1 MQKIMISA
9 ETAITTSHTIV
20 ERVGAVDAGRLFGRE
35 RRGRRHSIELVSS
48 DQRPMNAEA
57 STAWNST
64 RRDPTT
70 QTFGEAGPSF
80 EKESI
85 AVCSRSCASAT
96 FFGARLVARVVLPQ
110 GRPWRHRRPE
120 RESVRKAHRDR
131 VDTAEHVGALVLA
144 EAEVG
149 DEAG

>member
-9 ETAITTSHTIV
+9 ETAMTTSQTIV
-20 ERVGAVDAGRLFGRE
+20 ESVGAEGAGGCFGRA

-57 STAWNST
+57 SRAWNST

-80 EKESI
+80 EKASI
-85 AVCSRSCASAT
+85 AGRSRS
-96 FFGARLVARVVLPQ
+96 
-110 GRPWRHRRPE
+110 
-120 RESVRKAHRDR
+120 
-131 VDTAEHVGALVLA
+131 
-144 EAEVG
+144 
-149 DEAG
+149 